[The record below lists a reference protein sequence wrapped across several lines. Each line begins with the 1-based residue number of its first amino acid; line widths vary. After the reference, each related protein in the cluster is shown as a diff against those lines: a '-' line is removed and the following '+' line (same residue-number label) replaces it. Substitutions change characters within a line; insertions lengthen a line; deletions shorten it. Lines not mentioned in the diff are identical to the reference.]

1 MTTIRRRNI
10 LSLVKDTQEV
20 QPEFDIKDCFF
31 VLYDNEDITATEL
44 DYLMD
49 WMTL

>member
-10 LSLVKDTQEV
+10 LSLVKDTQEMH
-20 QPEFDIKDCFF
+20 PEFSIKDCFF
-31 VLYDNEDITATEL
+31 VLYDSKEITGGEL